1 MRLGDVFAF
10 ASGGV
15 TGYRV
20 RSLLML
26 FAMAVG
32 VASVV
37 LLTALGE
44 GARRFVTGEFASL
57 GTHLVIVLP
66 GRNETTGGAP
76 PLLGETPRDL
86 TLDDALALARSRA
99 VRRVAPVSLGSA
111 PVSFE
116 GREREVI
123 TIGTT
128 AEFLRV
134 RRLKILAGRF
144 LPSMDPHR
152 AASVCVIGT
161 KLKRELFGTRSAV
174 GRWLRVGDR
183 RFRVAGVLA
192 SEGRSIGIDLEDMII
207 VPVAAAQ
214 ALFDTPS
221 LFRILIEAR
230 TESLI
235 ESAKRDVRDIIRER
249 HDGEDDVTVITQ
261 DAVIGT
267 FNKIFTALT
276 MTVGGIAAISLAVA
290 GILIMNVMLVAV
302 SQRTS
307 EIGVIKALG
316 ATRSTILTLFMTE
329 AAIMSAAGAAVGL
342 ALGYGATELSSR
354 LYPLLPVTPP
364 LWAAASAAVLAIVL
378 GLLFGVLP
386 ARRAAGLDPIAAL
399 ARR

>member
-1 MRLGDVFAF
+1 MRLADVLAF
-10 ASGGV
+10 ATGSV
-15 TGYRV
+15 AGYRV

-44 GARRFVTGEFASL
+44 GARRYVTGEFAAL
-57 GTHLVIVLP
+57 GSHLVIVLP

-86 TLDDALALARSRA
+86 TLDDALALERSRA
-99 VRRVAPVSLGSA
+99 VRRVAPVSLGSV
-111 PVSFE
+111 PVSFG

-128 AEFLRV
+128 AAFLEV

-144 LPSMDPHR
+144 LPSMDPRR

-161 KLKRELFGTRSAV
+161 KLERELFGTRSAV

-183 RFRVAGVLA
+183 RFRVVGVLA
-192 SEGRSIGIDLEDMII
+192 SEGRSIGIDLEDMIV
-207 VPVAAAQ
+207 VPVAAAL

-221 LFRILIEAR
+221 LFRILVEAR
-230 TESLI
+230 SETLI
-235 ESAKRDVRDIIRER
+235 ERTKEDVRNIIRER

-261 DAVIGT
+261 DSVVGT
-267 FNKIFTALT
+267 FNRIFTALT

-302 SQRTS
+302 SQRTP

-316 ATRSTILTLFMTE
+316 ATRQTILLMFLTE
-329 AAIMSAAGAAVGL
+329 AGVMSAAGAAAGL
-342 ALGYGATELSSR
+342 ALGYGATEATAR
-354 LYPLLPVTPP
+354 LYPLLPITPP
-364 LWAAASAAVLAIVL
+364 LWAAASAAILAIVL

-386 ARRAAGLDPIAAL
+386 ARRAAALDPIAAL